1 MNRAVTPV
9 LLLTGYL
16 GSGKTTLLN
25 RILSNKKG
33 IKFAVI
39 VNDIG
44 EVNIDAN
51 LIAQGGIVGEGDDS
65 LVPLQNGCI
74 CCTLKMDLVQQLSDL
89 VQEQRFDYIVIEASG
104 ICEPAPIAQTITV
117 YPQMY
122 PNLAT
127 KGIARLDSVVTVVD
141 ALRLRDEFAGGND
154 LCQKQHAEDDL
165 ASLVIQQ
172 VEFCNTILLNK
183 ASEVTPHELDHIKA
197 ILRELQPKAEIIT
210 CDYCDVDLNKLVH
223 ANAFDFNKVATSAR
237 WIEAVE
243 GDDEEEE
250 QHEHEHEHE
259 HEHDVNPHVWVS
271 ISKNIEEVS
280 NIAKELSAFDPNH
293 ASEYEANADAY
304 IAKLENLRTEMHA
317 ALDNVNNKDIITFHE
332 AFPYFAEEFNLNI
345 AGVIEVEPDS
355 EPSAKEVENIISII
369 NEKNIKA
376 LFTEPQYSSKIA
388 DTIAKETGASIY
400 TLDPIVTGDAN
411 EDAYDDYIV
420 KMQENLNTL
429 KEALK

>member
-1 MNRAVTPV
+1 M
-9 LLLTGYL
+9 
-16 GSGKTTLLN
+16 KTTLTKILTIIIVTSLFLTGCNNSAKSNNSTESNNKLTIVTSFYPMYISTLN
-25 RILSNKKG
+25 IVKDIPNVEVLNMTTPQTGCLHDYSLSTKDLKTLSNADILIING
-33 IKFAVI
+33 AGMESFLDDVI
-39 VNDIG
+39 D
-44 EVNIDAN
+44 EY
-51 LIAQGGIVGEGDDS
+51 
-65 LVPLQNGCI
+65 
-74 CCTLKMDLVQQLSDL
+74 SDL
-89 VQEQRFDYIVIEASG
+89 KIIEASNG
-104 ICEPAPIAQTITV
+104 ISLI
-117 YPQMY
+117 
-122 PNLAT
+122 
-127 KGIARLDSVVTVVD
+127 
-141 ALRLRDEFAGGND
+141 
-154 LCQKQHAEDDL
+154 ED
-165 ASLVIQQ
+165 
-172 VEFCNTILLNK
+172 T
-183 ASEVTPHELDHIKA
+183 DH
-197 ILRELQPKAEIIT
+197 
-210 CDYCDVDLNKLVH
+210 D
-223 ANAFDFNKVATSAR
+223 
-237 WIEAVE
+237 
-243 GDDEEEE
+243 
-250 QHEHEHEHE
+250 E

-411 EDAYDDYIV
+411 EGAYDDYIV

>member
-1 MNRAVTPV
+1 MKTKLTKILTIVFAASM
-9 LLLTGYL
+9 LLTGCNNSAESNNSIESNNKLTIVTSFYPMYISTL
-16 GSGKTTLLN
+16 NIVKDIPDVEVINMTAPQTGCLHDYSLSTKDLKTLIN
-25 RILSNKKG
+25 ADI
-33 IKFAVI
+33 FVI
-39 VNDIG
+39 NGAGMESFLDDV
-44 EVNIDAN
+44 ID
-51 LIAQGGIVGEGDDS
+51 EY
-65 LVPLQNGCI
+65 
-74 CCTLKMDLVQQLSDL
+74 SDL
-89 VQEQRFDYIVIEASG
+89 KIIEASNG
-104 ICEPAPIAQTITV
+104 ISLI
-117 YPQMY
+117 
-122 PNLAT
+122 
-127 KGIARLDSVVTVVD
+127 
-141 ALRLRDEFAGGND
+141 
-154 LCQKQHAEDDL
+154 EDTD
-165 ASLVIQQ
+165 
-172 VEFCNTILLNK
+172 
-183 ASEVTPHELDHIKA
+183 
-197 ILRELQPKAEIIT
+197 
-210 CDYCDVDLNKLVH
+210 
-223 ANAFDFNKVATSAR
+223 
-237 WIEAVE
+237 
-243 GDDEEEE
+243 
-250 QHEHEHEHE
+250 
-259 HEHDVNPHVWVS
+259 HDVNPHVWVS

-411 EDAYDDYIV
+411 ENAYDDYIV

>member
-1 MNRAVTPV
+1 M
-9 LLLTGYL
+9 
-16 GSGKTTLLN
+16 KTTLTKILTIIILVSLFLTGCNNSAKSNNSTESNNKLTIVTSFYPMYISTLN
-25 RILSNKKG
+25 IVKDIPNVEVLNMTTSQTGCLHDYSLSTKDLKTLSNADILIING
-33 IKFAVI
+33 AGMESFLDDVI
-39 VNDIG
+39 D
-44 EVNIDAN
+44 EY
-51 LIAQGGIVGEGDDS
+51 
-65 LVPLQNGCI
+65 
-74 CCTLKMDLVQQLSDL
+74 SDL
-89 VQEQRFDYIVIEASG
+89 KIIEAS
-104 ICEPAPIAQTITV
+104 
-117 YPQMY
+117 
-122 PNLAT
+122 
-127 KGIARLDSVVTVVD
+127 KGI
-141 ALRLRDEFAGGND
+141 D
-154 LCQKQHAEDDL
+154 LIEDTEHDDHT
-165 ASLVIQQ
+165 
-172 VEFCNTILLNK
+172 EDHD
-183 ASEVTPHELDHIKA
+183 HEDH
-197 ILRELQPKAEIIT
+197 
-210 CDYCDVDLNKLVH
+210 D
-223 ANAFDFNKVATSAR
+223 
-237 WIEAVE
+237 
-243 GDDEEEE
+243 
-250 QHEHEHEHE
+250 
-259 HEHDVNPHVWVS
+259 HDVNPHVWVS

-411 EDAYDDYIV
+411 EGAYDDYIV

>member
-1 MNRAVTPV
+1 MKTKLTKILTIVFAASM
-9 LLLTGYL
+9 LLTGCNNSAESNNSIESNNKLTIVTSFYPMYISTL
-16 GSGKTTLLN
+16 NIVKDIPDVEVINMTAPQTGCLHDYSLSTKDLKT
-25 RILSNKKG
+25 LSSAD
-33 IKFAVI
+33 IFVI
-39 VNDIG
+39 NGAGMESFLDDV
-44 EVNIDAN
+44 ID
-51 LIAQGGIVGEGDDS
+51 EY
-65 LVPLQNGCI
+65 
-74 CCTLKMDLVQQLSDL
+74 SDL
-89 VQEQRFDYIVIEASG
+89 KIIEASNG
-104 ICEPAPIAQTITV
+104 ISLI
-117 YPQMY
+117 
-122 PNLAT
+122 
-127 KGIARLDSVVTVVD
+127 
-141 ALRLRDEFAGGND
+141 
-154 LCQKQHAEDDL
+154 ED
-165 ASLVIQQ
+165 
-172 VEFCNTILLNK
+172 T
-183 ASEVTPHELDHIKA
+183 DH
-197 ILRELQPKAEIIT
+197 
-210 CDYCDVDLNKLVH
+210 D
-223 ANAFDFNKVATSAR
+223 
-237 WIEAVE
+237 
-243 GDDEEEE
+243 
-250 QHEHEHEHE
+250 E

-355 EPSAKEVENIISII
+355 EPSVKEVENIISII

>member
-1 MNRAVTPV
+1 MKTKLTKILTIVFAASM
-9 LLLTGYL
+9 LLTGCNNSAESNNSIESNNKLTIVTSFYPMYISTL
-16 GSGKTTLLN
+16 NIVKDIPDVEVINMTAPQTGCLHDYSLSTKDLKT
-25 RILSNKKG
+25 LSSAD
-33 IKFAVI
+33 IFVI
-39 VNDIG
+39 NGAGMESFLDDV
-44 EVNIDAN
+44 ID
-51 LIAQGGIVGEGDDS
+51 EY
-65 LVPLQNGCI
+65 
-74 CCTLKMDLVQQLSDL
+74 SDL
-89 VQEQRFDYIVIEASG
+89 KIIEASNG
-104 ICEPAPIAQTITV
+104 ISLI
-117 YPQMY
+117 
-122 PNLAT
+122 
-127 KGIARLDSVVTVVD
+127 
-141 ALRLRDEFAGGND
+141 
-154 LCQKQHAEDDL
+154 EDTD
-165 ASLVIQQ
+165 
-172 VEFCNTILLNK
+172 
-183 ASEVTPHELDHIKA
+183 
-197 ILRELQPKAEIIT
+197 
-210 CDYCDVDLNKLVH
+210 
-223 ANAFDFNKVATSAR
+223 
-237 WIEAVE
+237 
-243 GDDEEEE
+243 
-250 QHEHEHEHE
+250 
-259 HEHDVNPHVWVS
+259 HDVNPHVWVS

-388 DTIAKETGASIY
+388 DTIAMETGASIY

>member
-1 MNRAVTPV
+1 MKTKLTKILTIVFAASM
-9 LLLTGYL
+9 LLTGCNNSAESNNSIESNNKLTIVTSFYPMYISTL
-16 GSGKTTLLN
+16 NIVKDIPDVEVINMTAPQTGCLHDYSLSTKDLKT
-25 RILSNKKG
+25 LSSAD
-33 IKFAVI
+33 IFVI
-39 VNDIG
+39 NGAGMESFLDDV
-44 EVNIDAN
+44 ID
-51 LIAQGGIVGEGDDS
+51 EY
-65 LVPLQNGCI
+65 
-74 CCTLKMDLVQQLSDL
+74 SDL
-89 VQEQRFDYIVIEASG
+89 KIIEASNG
-104 ICEPAPIAQTITV
+104 ISLI
-117 YPQMY
+117 
-122 PNLAT
+122 
-127 KGIARLDSVVTVVD
+127 
-141 ALRLRDEFAGGND
+141 
-154 LCQKQHAEDDL
+154 ED
-165 ASLVIQQ
+165 
-172 VEFCNTILLNK
+172 T
-183 ASEVTPHELDHIKA
+183 DH
-197 ILRELQPKAEIIT
+197 
-210 CDYCDVDLNKLVH
+210 D
-223 ANAFDFNKVATSAR
+223 
-237 WIEAVE
+237 
-243 GDDEEEE
+243 
-250 QHEHEHEHE
+250 E

-369 NEKNIKA
+369 TEKNIKA

>member
-1 MNRAVTPV
+1 MKTKLTKILTIVFAASM
-9 LLLTGYL
+9 LLTGCNN
-16 GSGKTTLLN
+16 SAE
-25 RILSNKKG
+25 SN
-33 IKFAVI
+33 
-39 VNDIG
+39 N
-44 EVNIDAN
+44 
-51 LIAQGGIVGEGDDS
+51 S
-65 LVPLQNGCI
+65 
-74 CCTLKMDLVQQLSDL
+74 
-89 VQEQRFDYIVIEASG
+89 IES
-104 ICEPAPIAQTITV
+104 
-117 YPQMY
+117 
-122 PNLAT
+122 N
-127 KGIARLDSVVTVVD
+127 
-141 ALRLRDEFAGGND
+141 
-154 LCQKQHAEDDL
+154 
-165 ASLVIQQ
+165 
-172 VEFCNTILLNK
+172 
-183 ASEVTPHELDHIKA
+183 
-197 ILRELQPKAEIIT
+197 
-210 CDYCDVDLNKLVH
+210 NKLTIV
-223 ANAFDFNKVATSAR
+223 TSFYPMYISTLNIVKDIPDVEVINMTAPQTGCLHDYSLSTKDLKTLSSADIFVINGAGSNGISL
-237 WIEAVE
+237 IE
-243 GDDEEEE
+243 DTD
-250 QHEHEHEHE
+250 HDE

>member
-1 MNRAVTPV
+1 MKTKLTKILTIVFAASM
-9 LLLTGYL
+9 LLTGCNNSAESNNSIESNNKLTIVTSFYPMYISTL
-16 GSGKTTLLN
+16 NIVKDIPDVEVINMTAPQTGCLHDYSLSTKDLKT
-25 RILSNKKG
+25 LSSAD
-33 IKFAVI
+33 IFVI
-39 VNDIG
+39 NGAGMESFLDDV
-44 EVNIDAN
+44 ID
-51 LIAQGGIVGEGDDS
+51 EY
-65 LVPLQNGCI
+65 
-74 CCTLKMDLVQQLSDL
+74 SDL
-89 VQEQRFDYIVIEASG
+89 KIIEASNG
-104 ICEPAPIAQTITV
+104 ISLI
-117 YPQMY
+117 
-122 PNLAT
+122 
-127 KGIARLDSVVTVVD
+127 
-141 ALRLRDEFAGGND
+141 
-154 LCQKQHAEDDL
+154 EDTD
-165 ASLVIQQ
+165 
-172 VEFCNTILLNK
+172 
-183 ASEVTPHELDHIKA
+183 
-197 ILRELQPKAEIIT
+197 
-210 CDYCDVDLNKLVH
+210 
-223 ANAFDFNKVATSAR
+223 
-237 WIEAVE
+237 
-243 GDDEEEE
+243 
-250 QHEHEHEHE
+250 
-259 HEHDVNPHVWVS
+259 HDVNPHVWVS

-332 AFPYFAEEFNLNI
+332 AFPYFAEEFNHNI

>member
-1 MNRAVTPV
+1 MKTKLTKILTIVFTASM
-9 LLLTGYL
+9 LLTGCNNSAESNNSIESNNKLTIVTSFYPMYISTL
-16 GSGKTTLLN
+16 NIVKDIPDVEVINMTAPQTGCLHDYSLSTKDLKT
-25 RILSNKKG
+25 LSSAD
-33 IKFAVI
+33 IFVI
-39 VNDIG
+39 NGAGMESFLDDV
-44 EVNIDAN
+44 ID
-51 LIAQGGIVGEGDDS
+51 EY
-65 LVPLQNGCI
+65 
-74 CCTLKMDLVQQLSDL
+74 SDL
-89 VQEQRFDYIVIEASG
+89 KIIEASNG
-104 ICEPAPIAQTITV
+104 ISLI
-117 YPQMY
+117 
-122 PNLAT
+122 
-127 KGIARLDSVVTVVD
+127 
-141 ALRLRDEFAGGND
+141 
-154 LCQKQHAEDDL
+154 ED
-165 ASLVIQQ
+165 
-172 VEFCNTILLNK
+172 T
-183 ASEVTPHELDHIKA
+183 DH
-197 ILRELQPKAEIIT
+197 
-210 CDYCDVDLNKLVH
+210 D
-223 ANAFDFNKVATSAR
+223 
-237 WIEAVE
+237 
-243 GDDEEEE
+243 
-250 QHEHEHEHE
+250 E

>member
-1 MNRAVTPV
+1 MKTKLTKILTIVFAASM
-9 LLLTGYL
+9 LLTGCNNSAESNNSIESNNKLTIVTSFYPMYISTL
-16 GSGKTTLLN
+16 NIVKDIPDVEVINMTAPQTGCLHDYSLSTKDLKT
-25 RILSNKKG
+25 LSSAD
-33 IKFAVI
+33 IFVI
-39 VNDIG
+39 NGAGMESFLDDV
-44 EVNIDAN
+44 ID
-51 LIAQGGIVGEGDDS
+51 EY
-65 LVPLQNGCI
+65 
-74 CCTLKMDLVQQLSDL
+74 SDL
-89 VQEQRFDYIVIEASG
+89 KIIEASNG
-104 ICEPAPIAQTITV
+104 ISLI
-117 YPQMY
+117 
-122 PNLAT
+122 
-127 KGIARLDSVVTVVD
+127 
-141 ALRLRDEFAGGND
+141 
-154 LCQKQHAEDDL
+154 ED
-165 ASLVIQQ
+165 
-172 VEFCNTILLNK
+172 T
-183 ASEVTPHELDHIKA
+183 DH
-197 ILRELQPKAEIIT
+197 
-210 CDYCDVDLNKLVH
+210 D
-223 ANAFDFNKVATSAR
+223 
-237 WIEAVE
+237 
-243 GDDEEEE
+243 
-250 QHEHEHEHE
+250 E

-411 EDAYDDYIV
+411 EGAYDDYIV